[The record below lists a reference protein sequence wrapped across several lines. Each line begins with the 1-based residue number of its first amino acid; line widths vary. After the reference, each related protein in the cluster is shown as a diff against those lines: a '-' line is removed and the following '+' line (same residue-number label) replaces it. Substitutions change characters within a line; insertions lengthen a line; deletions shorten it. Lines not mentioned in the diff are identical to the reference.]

1 MEKTTQK
8 SKDKMSLSMLLLQGR
23 TIIVLV
29 TLLIVFGI
37 FTPNFLKTTTM
48 ILMAKHSSLIILMA
62 IGMTLVIINGG
73 IDLSIGSVVGLSGMI
88 AGGLIKEG
96 LSIGSYTI
104 YFHVVI
110 VVIIA
115 LIIGVL
121 VGAVNG
127 WLISKMNVPPFIA
140 TLGTL
145 YIARGLAML
154 RSNGETFSQLQGKAE
169 LGNTGFDL
177 IGSTTIINIPIS
189 IWMMLLMI
197 LVAVFIT
204 KKTPLGWHIF
214 AVGGNE
220 RAAKLSG
227 VNIFKTKMFV
237 YMFSGFCSAIVGVI
251 VASQL
256 VSSHPANGET
266 WEMNAIAAAV
276 LGGTSMSGGIGTI
289 VGTLIGGLII
299 GVLNDGMVMSGISQF
314 WQMVIKGG
322 VIILAVVMDQLQR
335 EFQKRYA
342 LQKQAK

>member
-1 MEKTTQK
+1 MEKLKDK

-23 TIIVLV
+23 TIIVLAV
-29 TLLIVFGI
+29 LLVVFSV
-37 FTPNFLKTTTM
+37 FTPNFLKITTM

-73 IDLSIGSVVGLSGMI
+73 IDLSIGSVVGLSGI
-88 AGGLIKEG
+88 VAGGLIKEG
-96 LSIGSYTI
+96 LTIGSYTI
-104 YFHVVI
+104 YFNVVI
-110 VVIIA
+110 VVFIA
-115 LIIGVL
+115 LAVGVI
-121 VGAVNG
+121 VGMLNG

-154 RSNGETFSQLQGKAE
+154 RSNGETFSQLQGKEA
-169 LGNTGFDL
+169 LGNQGFDL
-177 IGSTTIINIPIS
+177 IGKTAFIGIPVS
-189 IWMMLLMI
+189 IWIMLLMI

-227 VNIFKTKMFV
+227 VDIFKTKMFV
-237 YMFSGFCSAIVGVI
+237 YMFSGFCSAIVGII

-256 VSSHPANGET
+256 VSAHPANGET